1 MKKTLEKLQK
11 EKELQDQYIRERES
25 KSYNNKKEIE
35 TMQERMTSMGSQFQE
50 LITIIAN
57 SDDSIKNRIA
67 KKLVE
72 SHLFKPIINH

>member
-1 MKKTLEKLQK
+1 
-11 EKELQDQYIRERES
+11 LQDQYIRERES

-35 TMQERMTSMGSQFQE
+35 TMQEQMTSMGSQFQE

-57 SDDSIKNRIA
+57 SDGSIKNRIA